1 MTRPLPA
8 CAMERRAFVLTVGI
22 GVLVAPLSLAAQ
34 QPQKVPRVGY
44 LFSFTPAEGRHLW
57 EACRLG
63 LRELGYVEGQNI
75 VLEPR
80 WADGRHE
87 RLPGLAADLVR
98 LKVDVLVSAA
108 TPASRAAKAAT
119 SSIPIVIVAV
129 GEPVKMGLVASLA
142 RPGGNVTGLSLLTT
156 ELSGKR
162 LELLAD
168 IVRNIHRVAALM
180 NPDNPVT
187 AVFLAETRDAARRLG
202 VQLQPLQARNSGE
215 IEQAFNTATMERAAA
230 LIVFD
235 DPVIWS
241 YRAQIVAHAAK
252 RRLPVMYG
260 FRDFVDEGGL
270 MSYGPDRVNHYRRTA
285 IYVDKIL
292 RGARP
297 ADLPV
302 EQPTKFELIVNVT
315 TAKALGLTI
324 PPSLLLRVD
333 QVIE

>member
-1 MTRPLPA
+1 
-8 CAMERRAFVLTVGI
+8 MERRAFVLTVGI

-34 QPQKVPRVGY
+34 QPQRVPRVGY

>member
-1 MTRPLPA
+1 
-8 CAMERRAFVLTVGI
+8 MERRAFVLTVGI

-87 RLPGLAADLVR
+87 RLPELAADLVR